1 MHHVLCKIADM
12 LINLVSRHL
21 YKTKKLRDK
30 QWWKPVIVAGNAK
43 FHIHGPDPGRGRGHF
58 APSAPVRLVIRL
70 KTSTCSQQWDSQILV
85 SVSSRI
91 WNGYVPMYAP
101 SIKSWIG
108 PDVFILLYHTIAQV
122 FYVYFEHNDGITSER
137 SVIP

>member
-21 YKTKKLRDK
+21 YKTKKLRNK

-43 FHIHGPDPGRGRGHF
+43 FHIQARIQGGAGGTSP
-58 APSAPVRLVIRL
+58 PSSPVRLVIRL
-70 KTSTCSQQWDSQILV
+70 QTSTCSQQWDSQILV
-85 SVSSRI
+85 YVSSRI

-101 SIKSWIG
+101 STKSWIG
-108 PDVFILLYHTIAQV
+108 A
-122 FYVYFEHNDGITSER
+122 
-137 SVIP
+137 